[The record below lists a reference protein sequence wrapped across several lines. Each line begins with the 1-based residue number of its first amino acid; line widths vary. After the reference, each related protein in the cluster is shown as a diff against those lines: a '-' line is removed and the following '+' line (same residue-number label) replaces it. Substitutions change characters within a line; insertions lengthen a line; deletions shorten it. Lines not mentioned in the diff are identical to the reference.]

1 MMDVFLVLFL
11 AVGLLANV
19 AWTVFLFRKSK
30 KARAALSADAGDI
43 DVKVERI
50 LSEIH
55 RVTSANVELL
65 EGRIDALR
73 AVGALAD
80 ERLRRLRTSL
90 TDLEILLGR
99 VQRVKKTLTDASA
112 LPEPEEL

>member
-1 MMDVFLVLFL
+1 MMDVFLVLVL
-11 AVGLLANV
+11 AVGLLANA
-19 AWTVFLFRKSK
+19 AWTIFLFRKSR
-30 KARAALSADAGDI
+30 KARLAFSADAGDI

-73 AVGALAD
+73 DVGALAD
-80 ERLRRLRTSL
+80 ERLRRLRASL

-99 VQRVKKTLTDASA
+99 VQRVKKTLTDTSA
-112 LPEPEEL
+112 